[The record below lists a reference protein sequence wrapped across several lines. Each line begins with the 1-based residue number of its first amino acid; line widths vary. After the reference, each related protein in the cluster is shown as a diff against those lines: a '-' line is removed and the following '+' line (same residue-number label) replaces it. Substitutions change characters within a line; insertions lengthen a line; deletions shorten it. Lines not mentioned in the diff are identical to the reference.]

1 MYIKREKIT
10 DMRMLALSFAGE
22 LLNVAHD
29 LSMKALDTRNDMYE
43 VISTLGNALDAIR
56 DDTGEF
62 YQERYEQLS
71 EEFFKHGSI
80 AE

>member
-62 YQERYEQLS
+62 YHRRLDKLSKEFYEF
-71 EEFFKHGSI
+71 EPI
-80 AE
+80 A